1 MAQHSNRLLYWYRP
15 GTGESWIIALTM
27 VIGGLVFGL
36 LIGVMKS
43 LFPGSFWEAQSI
55 SYILTFV
62 FPAIFIAIRAKAA
75 RESAMMTGEPPV
87 SVNDPAFGP
96 LGAFGIFA
104 ISGIAMLA
112 LSVVIEPT
120 TTFIPMPDPVKAIFE
135 SAFVNTALWDA
146 ILSTCILAP
155 ILEETLCRGIMLRG
169 MLRRSAPWK
178 AIFWSAFIFAF
189 IHLNPWQSIP
199 AFIIGILF
207 GWVYYRTGCLWLTI
221 FLHCLNNSLSTLL
234 TRLFPD
240 IGIDDGLIDIL
251 PKETYI
257 VVYIACFVLLCA
269 ALFLL
274 NRYLPKKKTS
284 DE

>member
-1 MAQHSNRLLYWYRP
+1 MTRNHHRILDWYRP
-15 GTGESWIIALTM
+15 GTGESWVIALTM
-27 VIGGLVFGL
+27 VIGGLIFGL
-36 LIGVMKS
+36 FIGLMKNIA
-43 LFPGSFWEAQSI
+43 PGPIWDAQSI

-62 FPAIFIAIRAKAA
+62 LPVIFIAIRANAA
-75 RESAMMTGEPPV
+75 RDSAIMTGDEP
-87 SVNDPAFGP
+87 SAVNAPAFGR
-96 LGAFGIFA
+96 LGAFGAFA
-104 ISGIAMLA
+104 VAGIAMLA

-120 TTFIPMPDPVKAIFE
+120 TTFIPMPDSIKAIFE

-207 GWVYYRTGCLWLTI
+207 GWLYYRTGCLWLTI

-269 ALFLL
+269 ALFVL
-274 NRYLPKKKTS
+274 NKYLPKKKTS
-284 DE
+284 NE